1 MDFRTWLIEQYHEQA
16 TAYRAALDREIRHT
30 VVIYG
35 YPLPKDV
42 RNKLLASFKEIPVPL
57 LPKYQGED
65 RRESHI
71 IKIYNSTPKPNWHL
85 ILRTTFEEA
94 KI

>member
-1 MDFRTWLIEQYHEQA
+1 MDFRAWLTEQYHEQA
-16 TAYRAALDREIRHT
+16 TEYRAALDREIRHT

-42 RNKLLASFKEIPVPL
+42 RVKLLASLKEIEIPTLGKYPGVGNKENHL
-57 LPKYQGED
+57 LIFKT
-65 RRESHI
+65 
-71 IKIYNSTPKPNWHL
+71 TPKPNFHL
-85 ILRTTFEEA
+85 ILRETFEAA